1 MTSEQ
6 GGVVV
11 LLQGRKKKAGNFSEE
26 ENLDSLL
33 GWSRG
38 DGGAGIGTVGTYW
51 GVVTDWLVVG
61 ADRQMKYDCGGGGLG
76 AEIRTRKTT
85 WNNNKMDYKNNI
97 SRF

>member
-11 LLQGRKKKAGNFSEE
+11 LLQGRKKKAAE

-51 GVVTDWLVVG
+51 GVVTDWLVGG
-61 ADRQMKYDCGGGGLG
+61 ADRQMKYDSGGGG
-76 AEIRTRKTT
+76 
-85 WNNNKMDYKNNI
+85 
-97 SRF
+97 